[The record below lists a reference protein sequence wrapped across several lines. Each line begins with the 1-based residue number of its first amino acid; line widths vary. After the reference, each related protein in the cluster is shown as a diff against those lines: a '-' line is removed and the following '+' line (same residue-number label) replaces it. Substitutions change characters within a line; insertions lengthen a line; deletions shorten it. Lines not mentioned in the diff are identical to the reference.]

1 MESLG
6 GLLFPLLILLVFVP
20 IFLSGR
26 KQRRQMQE
34 MQQLQ
39 GSLEL
44 GDIVTTTSGLRGTVV
59 DAQYED
65 TIDLEIA
72 DNVVTTWLRAAVK
85 DKVLDAGAAEAA
97 DEITP
102 GSDGASLDDP
112 VVSASG
118 AGAPTSPAPSSPAP
132 SSPAPSATA
141 PSAARTDSAAEPV
154 ADTPRDA
161 NGTSRP

>member
-1 MESLG
+1 MRGSAVYAHLWSTPEVEALLG
-6 GLLFPLLILLVFVP
+6 DEGRLASWLDILAALA
-20 IFLSGR
+20 R
-26 KQRRQMQE
+26 A
-34 MQQLQ
+34 Q
-39 GSLEL
+39 GEL
-44 GDIVTTTSGLRGTVV
+44 GLIP
-59 DAQYED
+59 
-65 TIDLEIA
+65 
-72 DNVVTTWLRAAVK
+72 
-85 DKVLDAGAAEAA
+85 AEAA

-132 SSPAPSATA
+132 SATA

>member
-6 GLLFPLLILLVFVP
+6 GLLFPLLILLLFIP

-26 KQRRQMQE
+26 KQRRQMQD

-39 GSLEL
+39 SSLHI

-65 TIDLEIA
+65 TVDLEIA

-85 DKVLDAGAAEAA
+85 DKVLDAGASDPA

-102 GSDGASLDDP
+102 GTDGA
-112 VVSASG
+112 
-118 AGAPTSPAPSSPAP
+118 
-132 SSPAPSATA
+132 
-141 PSAARTDSAAEPV
+141 
-154 ADTPRDA
+154 
-161 NGTSRP
+161 